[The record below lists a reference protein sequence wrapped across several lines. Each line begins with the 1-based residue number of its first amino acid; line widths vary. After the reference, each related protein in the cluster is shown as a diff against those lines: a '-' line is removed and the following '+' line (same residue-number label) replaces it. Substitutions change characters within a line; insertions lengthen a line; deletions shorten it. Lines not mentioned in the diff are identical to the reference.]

1 MNTLLQDIEAFL
13 ETHSATLSTTAFG
26 ELAMNDRHL
35 VRQMRGDGGRSPRR
49 IWPETEAKIRRFM
62 ATYKPEQEAA

>member
-1 MNTLLQDIEAFL
+1 MSPLLQDIEAFL
-13 ETHSATLSTTAFG
+13 DTHQASLSATSFG

-35 VRQMRGDGGRSPRR
+35 VRQMRAGRR

>member
-1 MNTLLQDIEAFL
+1 MGTLLQDIEAFL
-13 ETHSATLSTTAFG
+13 STHQSTLSATAFG
-26 ELAMNDRHL
+26 DLAMNDRHL
-35 VRQMRGDGGRSPRR
+35 VRQMRAGRR

>member
-1 MNTLLQDIEAFL
+1 MNPLLQDIETFL
-13 ETHSATLSTTAFG
+13 QTHSATLSATAFG

-35 VRQMRGDGGRSPRR
+35 VRQMRGGRR